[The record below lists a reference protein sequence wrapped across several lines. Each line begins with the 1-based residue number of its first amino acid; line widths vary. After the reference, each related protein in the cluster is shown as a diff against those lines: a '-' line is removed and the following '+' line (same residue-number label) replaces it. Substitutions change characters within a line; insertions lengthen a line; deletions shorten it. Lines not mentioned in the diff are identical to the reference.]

1 MAVQKFTVTPTGAT
15 STGIS
20 LHFADGH
27 TAHYKQGDILTI
39 TFDGTF
45 PATGDPTVA
54 NPDPMFTQGV
64 KTGNEA

>member
-20 LHFADGH
+20 LHFADG
-27 TAHYKQGDILTI
+27 TTRHYKQTDIVSI

-45 PATGDPTVA
+45 PTSADPTVA
-54 NPDPMFTQGV
+54 QPDPPFASNMRDGSEQ
-64 KTGNEA
+64 